1 MKREDVLKLFP
12 GRLRE
17 ILGRANLDFDRLQEI
32 RLRVNRPLI
41 LLYDGREVFLD
52 GLGRQWSIRQ
62 KGYTVTQEDITGTL
76 EYISSYS
83 MYAYEEELR
92 QGYLTVQGGHRVG
105 VAGRAVVEGEKL
117 KSVQYI
123 SFINVRIAHQIPGCA
138 DRLLPYVADGGG
150 VYHTLIVS
158 APRCGKTTLLRELIR
173 RISDGTESHPGLSV
187 GVVDERSEIGG
198 CYLGI
203 PQNDLGVRTDV
214 LDGCPKAQGMMMLV
228 RAMSPAVI
236 AVDEIATGEDIRAV
250 ETVAGC
256 GCKVLA
262 TVHGS
267 SMEDVRRRPMLE
279 KLVSE
284 RIFERYIILDAAAS
298 PGRVREI
305 YDGRGTCLYDGR
317 SGSRLSLV
325 ETGS

>member
-12 GRLRE
+12 GRLRD

-32 RLRVNRPLI
+32 RLRVNKPLI

-52 GLGRQWSIRQ
+52 GFGRQWSIRQ
-62 KGYTVTQEDITGTL
+62 KGYTVTPEDISGTL

-138 DRLLPYVADGGG
+138 EQLLPYVVEGGG

-173 RISDGTESHPGLSV
+173 RISDGTESCPGLSV

-228 RAMSPAVI
+228 RSMSPAVI

-256 GCKVLA
+256 GCKILA

-267 SMEDVRRRPMLE
+267 TMEDVRRRPMLE
-279 KLVSE
+279 KLVAE
-284 RIFERYIILDAAAS
+284 RIFERYVILDGAAA

-317 SGSRLSLV
+317 GGSLPLAK
-325 ETGS
+325 TGS

>member
-12 GRLRE
+12 APIRD
-17 ILGRANLDFDRLQEI
+17 ILGRAHLDFDRLQEI

-52 GLGRQWSIRQ
+52 GFGRQWSMGQ
-62 KGYTVTQEDITGTL
+62 KGYTVTAEDITGTL
-76 EYISSYS
+76 EYISGYS

-92 QGYLTVQGGHRVG
+92 QGYLTVRGGHRVG

-117 KSVQYI
+117 KTVQYI
-123 SFINVRIAHQIPGCA
+123 SFINVRIAHQIRGCA

-173 RISDGTESHPGLSV
+173 RISDGTDSYPGLSV

-228 RAMSPAVI
+228 RSMSPAVI

-267 SMEDVRRRPMLE
+267 SMEDVRRRPILE

-284 RIFERYIILDAAAS
+284 RIFERYVILDGAAA
-298 PGRVREI
+298 PGRVREV

-317 SGSRLSLV
+317 GHSRPALA

>member
-12 GRLRE
+12 AMIRD
-17 ILGRANLDFDRLQEI
+17 ILGRAHLDFDRLQEI
-32 RLRVNRPLI
+32 RLRVNKPLI

-52 GLGRQWSIRQ
+52 GFGRQWSTGQ
-62 KGYTVTQEDITGTL
+62 KGYTVTPEDINGTL

-105 VAGRAVVEGEKL
+105 VAGRAVVEGERL
-117 KSVQYI
+117 KTVQYI

-138 DRLLPYVADGGG
+138 DQLLPYVADGDG

-173 RISDGTESHPGLSV
+173 RISDGTDGHPGLSV

-228 RAMSPAVI
+228 RSMSPAVI

-267 SMEDVRRRPMLE
+267 SIEDVRRRPILE

-284 RIFERYIILDAAAS
+284 RIFERYVILDGAAV
-298 PGRVREI
+298 PGRIREV
-305 YDGRGTCLYDGR
+305 YDSRGTCLYDGR
-317 SGSRLSLV
+317 GRGRLALA

>member
-12 GRLRE
+12 APIRD
-17 ILGRANLDFDRLQEI
+17 ILGRAHLDFDRLQEI

-52 GLGRQWSIRQ
+52 GFGRQWSMGQ
-62 KGYTVTQEDITGTL
+62 KGYTVTPEDITGTL

-92 QGYLTVQGGHRVG
+92 QGYLTVRGGHRVG

-117 KSVQYI
+117 KTVQYI
-123 SFINVRIAHQIPGCA
+123 SFINVRIAHQIRGCA

-173 RISDGTESHPGLSV
+173 RISDGTDSYPGLSV

-228 RAMSPAVI
+228 RSMAPAVI

-267 SMEDVRRRPMLE
+267 SMEDVRRRPILE

-284 RIFERYIILDAAAS
+284 RIFERYVILDGAAA
-298 PGRVREI
+298 PGRVREV

-317 SGSRLSLV
+317 GHSRLVLA

>member
-12 GRLRE
+12 GTLRE

-41 LLYDGREVFLD
+41 LLYDGREIFLD
-52 GLGRQWSIRQ
+52 GFGRQWPTRQ
-62 KGYTVTQEDITGTL
+62 KGYTVSPEDITGTL

-138 DRLLPYVADGGG
+138 DRLLPYVADGDG
-150 VYHTLIVS
+150 VCHTLIVS

-173 RISDGTESHPGLSV
+173 RISDGTDSRPGLSV

-262 TVHGS
+262 TVHGN

-279 KLVSE
+279 KLVTE
-284 RIFERYIILDAAAS
+284 RIFERYVILDGAAA
-298 PGRVREI
+298 PGRVREV
-305 YDGRGTCLYDGR
+305 YDGRGTCLYDLR
-317 SGSRLSLV
+317 SGSRMSLAG
-325 ETGS
+325 TGS

>member
-12 GRLRE
+12 GRLRD

-32 RLRVNRPLI
+32 RLRVNKPLI

-52 GLGRQWSIRQ
+52 GFGRQWSIRQ
-62 KGYTVTQEDITGTL
+62 KGYTVTPEDISGTL

-138 DRLLPYVADGGG
+138 EQLRPYVVEGGG

-173 RISDGTESHPGLSV
+173 RISDGTESCPGLSV

-228 RAMSPAVI
+228 RSMSPAVI

-256 GCKVLA
+256 GCKILA

-267 SMEDVRRRPMLE
+267 TMEDVRRRPMLE
-279 KLVSE
+279 KLVAE
-284 RIFERYIILDAAAS
+284 RIFERYVILDGAAA

-317 SGSRLSLV
+317 GGSLPLAK
-325 ETGS
+325 TGS